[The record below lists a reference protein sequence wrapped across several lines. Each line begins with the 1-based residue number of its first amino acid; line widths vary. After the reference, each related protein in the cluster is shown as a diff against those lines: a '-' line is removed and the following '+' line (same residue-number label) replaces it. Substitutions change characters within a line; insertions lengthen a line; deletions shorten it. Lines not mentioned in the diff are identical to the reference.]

1 MNNKRTKILLVIV
14 SLLLVCTLTA
24 QAVYWIGPKKT
35 ASTVAEPETTA
46 AVTEEPAD
54 APEEKE
60 EPAEPSGAAYSLSHE
75 GCTLDQVVVLS
86 RHNIRS
92 PLSGGGSLL
101 GTVTPHEWFAW
112 SSGPSELSLRGGA
125 LETLMGQ
132 YFRKWMEAEELFPE
146 NYHPEDGEVRVY
158 ANSKQRTIATAE
170 YFTAGLLP
178 TANLPVE
185 YHVEFDAMDPVFT
198 PQLTFVSPAY
208 RADAEA
214 QIRERFGGAIAGLAD
229 NYALLSDVIDLEE
242 SEAWKNG
249 DVTPL
254 VTDDLTLKLELN
266 AEPGMSGS
274 LKTACSV
281 SDALVLQYYEEA
293 DAARAAFGHTLTEE
307 EWKTISEIKDV
318 YGDVLFTAPLI
329 APNVAHPLLREIA
342 AEMQQEGRVFTFL
355 CGHDSNLGS
364 VLASLGV
371 TEYDLPET
379 VEKTPIGCKLVFSR
393 WLAEDGSA
401 FWSVDLVYQSTAQLR
416 GLSMLDLAH
425 PPVVFPVVIPGL
437 SRTAD
442 GLYAEDALTARLDE
456 AIAAYDTIVADYAMD
471 AAA

>member
-1 MNNKRTKILLVIV
+1 MSNKQKNVLLVIV
-14 SLLLVCTLTA
+14 SLLLVCALTA
-24 QAVYWIGPKKT
+24 QAVYWLNPKKNGP
-35 ASTVAEPETTA
+35 AAAEPENTSATA
-46 AVTEEPAD
+46 EAQASESGQKEDPAGSS
-54 APEEKE
+54 
-60 EPAEPSGAAYSLSHE
+60 AEPYSLSHE
-75 GCTLDQVVVLS
+75 GYTLDKVVVLS

-101 GTVTPHEWFAW
+101 GTVTPHEWFQW

-132 YFRKWMEAEELFPE
+132 YFRKWLEAENLFPE
-146 NYHPEDGEVRVY
+146 NYHPTDSEVRVY

-178 TANLPVE
+178 TANLQVE
-185 YHVEFDAMDPVFT
+185 YHMEFDAMDPVFT
-198 PQLTFVSPAY
+198 PQLTFVSSAY
-208 RADAEA
+208 RADVEA
-214 QIRERFGGAIAGLAD
+214 QIRQRFGDAIAGLAD
-229 NYALLSDVIDLEE
+229 NYALLSEVIGLEQ

-293 DAARAAFGHTLTEE
+293 DETRAAFGRTLSRED
-307 EWKTISEIKDV
+307 WRKISEIKDV

-329 APNVAHPLLREIA
+329 APNVAHPLLQEIA
-342 AEMQQEGRVFTFL
+342 AEMEREDRVFTFL

-371 TEYDLPET
+371 TQYDLPET

-393 WLAEDGSA
+393 WLSQDGA
-401 FWSVDLVYQSTAQLR
+401 PFWSVDLVYQSTAQLR
-416 GLSMLDLAH
+416 SLSLLDLAH

-437 SRTAD
+437 DRTEN
-442 GLYAEDALTARLDE
+442 GLYAEDALKARFSE
-456 AIAAYDTIVADYAMD
+456 AITAYDTIIGAYAMD

>member
-1 MNNKRTKILLVIV
+1 MNNKRTKVLLMIV
-14 SLLLVCTLTA
+14 SLLLVCTLAA
-24 QAVYWIGPKKT
+24 QVVYWVGPKKT
-35 ASTVAEPETTA
+35 AVPAAETETTA
-46 AVTEEPAD
+46 ADTTAETDKPAD
-54 APEEKE
+54 EAD
-60 EPAEPSGAAYSLSHE
+60 GAACSLSHE
-75 GCTLDQVVVLS
+75 GYTLDKVVVLS

-92 PLSGGGSLL
+92 PLSGSGSML
-101 GTVTPHEWFAW
+101 GTITPHEWFQW
-112 SSGPSELSLRGGA
+112 SSGASELSLRGGA

-132 YFRKWMEAEELFPE
+132 YFRKWMESEALIPE
-146 NYHPEDGEVRVY
+146 NYHPAEGEVRVY

-185 YHVEFDAMDPVFT
+185 YHVEFDTMDPVFT

-208 RADAEA
+208 CAAAEV
-214 QIRERFGGAIAGLAD
+214 QIRQRFGDTIAGLAD
-229 NYALLSDVIDLEE
+229 NYALLADVIDLED

-307 EWKTISEIKDV
+307 DWKTISEIKDV
-318 YGDVLFTAPLI
+318 YGDVLFTSPLI
-329 APNVAHPLLREIA
+329 APNVAHPLLQEIA
-342 AEMQQEGRVFTFL
+342 AEMKQEGRVFTFL
-355 CGHDSNLGS
+355 CGHDSNVGS

-393 WLAEDGSA
+393 WLSQDGA
-401 FWSVDLVYQSTAQLR
+401 PFWSVDLVYQSTAQLR
-416 GLSMLDLAH
+416 SLSLLDLAH
-425 PPVVFPVVIPGL
+425 PPVVYPVEIPDL
-437 SRTAD
+437 TRTED
-442 GLYAEDALTARLDE
+442 GLYAEDALTARFAE
-456 AIAAYDTIVADYAMD
+456 AIAAYDTIVGDYAMD

>member
-1 MNNKRTKILLVIV
+1 MNNKRKNVLLIIV
-14 SLLLVCTLTA
+14 SLLLVGALTA
-24 QAVYWIGPKKT
+24 QVVYWVGPKKT
-35 ASTVAEPETTA
+35 AVPAAETETTA
-46 AVTEEPAD
+46 ADTAEPAAETD
-54 APEEKE
+54 K
-60 EPAEPSGAAYSLSHE
+60 PADEADGAAYSLSHE
-75 GCTLDQVVVLS
+75 GYTLDKVVVLS

-92 PLSGGGSLL
+92 PLSGSGSML
-101 GTVTPHEWFAW
+101 GTITPHEWFQW
-112 SSGPSELSLRGGA
+112 SSGASELSLRGGA

-132 YFRKWMEAEELFPE
+132 YFRKWMESEALFPE
-146 NYHPEDGEVRVY
+146 NYHPADGEVRVY
-158 ANSKQRTIATAE
+158 ANAKQRTIATAE

-185 YHVEFDAMDPVFT
+185 YHVEFDTMDPVFT

-208 RADAEA
+208 CAAAEA
-214 QIRERFGGAIAGLAD
+214 QIRQRFGDAITGLAD
-229 NYALLSDVIDLEE
+229 NYALLADVIDLEE

-293 DAARAAFGHTLTEE
+293 DETRAAFGREMSAEDWRTV
-307 EWKTISEIKDV
+307 SEIKDV

-329 APNVAHPLLREIA
+329 APNVAHPLLQEIS

-355 CGHDSNLGS
+355 CGHDSNVGS

-393 WLAEDGSA
+393 WQSQDGA
-401 FWSVDLVYQSTAQLR
+401 PFWSVDLVYQSTAQLR
-416 GLSMLDLAH
+416 SLAILDLSH
-425 PPVVFPVVIPGL
+425 PPVVFPVEIPDL
-437 SRTAD
+437 TRTED
-442 GLYAEDALTARLDE
+442 GLYAEDALTARFTE
-456 AIAAYDTIVADYAMD
+456 AVAAYDTIVGDYAMD

>member
-1 MNNKRTKILLVIV
+1 MNNKRTKVLLMIV
-14 SLLLVCTLTA
+14 SLLLVGALTA
-24 QAVYWIGPKKT
+24 QVIYWVGPKKT
-35 ASTVAEPETTA
+35 AVPAAETETTA
-46 AVTEEPAD
+46 ADTTAETDKPA
-54 APEEKE
+54 A
-60 EPAEPSGAAYSLSHE
+60 GADGAVCSLSHD
-75 GCTLDQVVVLS
+75 GYTLDKVVVLS

-92 PLSGGGSLL
+92 PLSGSGSML
-101 GTVTPHEWFAW
+101 GTITPHEWFQW
-112 SSGPSELSLRGGA
+112 SSGASELSLRGGA

-132 YFRKWMEAEELFPE
+132 YFRKWMESEALFPE
-146 NYHPEDGEVRVY
+146 NYHPAEEEVRVY

-185 YHVEFDAMDPVFT
+185 YHVEFDTMDPVFT

-208 RADAEA
+208 CAAAEA
-214 QIRERFGGAIAGLAD
+214 QIRQRFGDTIAGLAD
-229 NYALLSDVIDLEE
+229 NYALLADVIDLED

-307 EWKTISEIKDV
+307 DWKTISEIKDV
-318 YGDVLFTAPLI
+318 YGDVLFTSPLI
-329 APNVAHPLLREIA
+329 APNVAHPLLQEIA
-342 AEMQQEGRVFTFL
+342 AEMKQEGRVFTFL
-355 CGHDSNLGS
+355 CGHDSNVGS

-393 WLAEDGSA
+393 WLSQDGA
-401 FWSVDLVYQSTAQLR
+401 PFWSVDLVYQSTAQLR
-416 GLSMLDLAH
+416 SLSLLDLAH
-425 PPVVFPVVIPGL
+425 PPVVFPVVIPDL
-437 SRTAD
+437 SRTDD
-442 GLYAEDALTARLDE
+442 GLYAEDALTARFTE

>member
-1 MNNKRTKILLVIV
+1 MNNKRKNVLLIIV
-14 SLLLVCTLTA
+14 SLLLVGALTA
-24 QAVYWIGPKKT
+24 QVVYWVGPKKT
-35 ASTVAEPETTA
+35 AVPAAETETTA
-46 AVTEEPAD
+46 ADTAEPAAETD
-54 APEEKE
+54 K
-60 EPAEPSGAAYSLSHE
+60 PADEADGAAYSLSHE
-75 GCTLDQVVVLS
+75 GYTLDKVVVLS

-92 PLSGGGSLL
+92 PLSGSGSML
-101 GTVTPHEWFAW
+101 GTITPHEWFQW
-112 SSGPSELSLRGGA
+112 SSGASELSLRGGA

-132 YFRKWMEAEELFPE
+132 YFRKWMESEALFPE
-146 NYHPEDGEVRVY
+146 NYHPADGEVRVY
-158 ANSKQRTIATAE
+158 ANAKQRTIATAE

-185 YHVEFDAMDPVFT
+185 YHVEFDTMDPVFT

-208 RADAEA
+208 CAAAEA
-214 QIRERFGGAIAGLAD
+214 QIRQRFGDAITGLAD
-229 NYALLSDVIDLEE
+229 NYALLADVIDLEE

-293 DAARAAFGHTLTEE
+293 DETRAAFGREMSAEDWRTV
-307 EWKTISEIKDV
+307 SEIKDV

-329 APNVAHPLLREIA
+329 APNVAHPLLQEIA
-342 AEMQQEGRVFTFL
+342 AEMQKEGRVFTFL
-355 CGHDSNLGS
+355 CGHDSNVGS

-393 WLAEDGSA
+393 WQSQDGA
-401 FWSVDLVYQSTAQLR
+401 PFWSVDLVYQSTAQLR
-416 GLSMLDLAH
+416 SLAILDLSH
-425 PPVVFPVVIPGL
+425 PPVVFPVEIPDL
-437 SRTAD
+437 TRTED
-442 GLYAEDALTARLDE
+442 GLYAEDALTARFTE
-456 AIAAYDTIVADYAMD
+456 AVAAYDTIVGDYAMD

>member
-1 MNNKRTKILLVIV
+1 MNHKRTKILLIVV

-24 QAVYWIGPKKT
+24 QVVYWIGPKKT
-35 ASTVAEPETTA
+35 ASAPAETETA
-46 AVTEEPAD
+46 AVTETQAD
-54 APEEKE
+54 APEETE
-60 EPAEPSGAAYSLSHE
+60 EPALPSGAAYSLSHE
-75 GCTLDQVVVLS
+75 GYTLDRAVVLS

-101 GTVTPHEWFAW
+101 GTVTPHEWFTW

-132 YFRKWMEAEELFPE
+132 YFRKWMEAENLFPE
-146 NYHPEDGEVRVY
+146 NYHPAEGEVRVY
-158 ANSKQRTIATAE
+158 ANAKQRTIATAE

-185 YHVEFDAMDPVFT
+185 YHVEFDTMDPVFT
-198 PQLTFVSPAY
+198 PQLTFVSPDY
-208 RADAEA
+208 CADAEA
-214 QIRERFGGAIAGLAD
+214 QIRERFGDVIAGLAD
-229 NYALLSDVIDLEE
+229 NYALLADVIDLEE

-249 DVTPL
+249 DVAPL

-293 DAARAAFGHTLTEE
+293 DETRAAFGHTLSEAD
-307 EWKTISEIKDV
+307 WLAVSEIKDV

-329 APNVAHPLLREIA
+329 APNVAHPLLREIS
-342 AEMQQEGRVFTFL
+342 AEMRKEGRVFTFL
-355 CGHDSNLGS
+355 CGHDSNLAS

-379 VEKTPIGCKLVFSR
+379 LEKTPIGCKLVFSR

-401 FWSVDLVYQSTAQLR
+401 LWSVDLVYQSAAQLR
-416 GLSMLDLAH
+416 GLSLLDLDH

-437 SRTAD
+437 ARTED
-442 GLYAEDALTARLDE
+442 GLYAEDALTARFDE
-456 AIAAYDTIVADYAMD
+456 AVSAYDTIVGDYTMD

>member
-1 MNNKRTKILLVIV
+1 MNNKRTKVLLIIV
-14 SLLLVCTLTA
+14 SLLLACTLAA
-24 QAVYWIGPKKT
+24 QAVYWIGPKKHAGPVGT
-35 ASTVAEPETTA
+35 EETTENTA
-46 AVTEEPAD
+46 APAEETD
-54 APEEKE
+54 
-60 EPAEPSGAAYSLSHE
+60 EPAEGTDGAAYSLSHE
-75 GCTLDQVVVLS
+75 GYTLDKVVVLS

-92 PLSGGGSLL
+92 PLSGSGSML
-101 GTVTPHEWFAW
+101 GTITPHEWFQW
-112 SSGPSELSLRGGA
+112 SSGASELSLRGGA

-132 YFRKWMEAEELFPE
+132 YFRKWMESEALFPE
-146 NYHPEDGEVRVY
+146 NYHPAEGEVRVY

-185 YHVEFDAMDPVFT
+185 YHVEFDTMDPVFT
-198 PQLTFVSPAY
+198 PQLTFVSPDY
-208 RADAEA
+208 CADAEA
-214 QIRERFGGAIAGLAD
+214 QIRERFGDTIAGLAD
-229 NYALLSDVIDLEE
+229 NYELLADVIDLEQ
-242 SEAWKNG
+242 SEVWKNG

-293 DAARAAFGHTLTEE
+293 DAARAAFGHTMSDED
-307 EWKTISEIKDV
+307 WKTVSEIKDV

-342 AEMQQEGRVFTFL
+342 AEMRNEGRVFTFL

-393 WLAEDGSA
+393 WLSEDGA
-401 FWSVDLVYQSTAQLR
+401 PFWSVDLVYQSTAQLR
-416 GLSMLDLAH
+416 SLSLLDLAH
-425 PPVVFPVVIPGL
+425 PPVVFPVELPEV
-437 SRTAD
+437 SRTDD
-442 GLYAEDALTARLDE
+442 GLYADDALTARLDE

>member
-1 MNNKRTKILLVIV
+1 MNNKRTKVLLVIV

-24 QAVYWIGPKKT
+24 QAVYWISPKKKDSAGT
-35 ASTVAEPETTA
+35 EPETTA
-46 AVTEEPAD
+46 ATAK
-54 APEEKE
+54 AQ
-60 EPAEPSGAAYSLSHE
+60 ASGAGSAGEAYSLSHE
-75 GCTLDQVVVLS
+75 GYTLDKVVVLS

-101 GTVTPHEWFAW
+101 GTVTPHEWFQW

-132 YFRKWMEAEELFPE
+132 YFRKWLEAENLFPE
-146 NYHPEDGEVRVY
+146 NYHPTDSEVRVY

-178 TANLPVE
+178 TANLQVE
-185 YHVEFDAMDPVFT
+185 YHMEFDAMDPVFT
-198 PQLTFVSPAY
+198 PQLTFAGPDY
-208 RADAEA
+208 CADAEA
-214 QIRERFGGAIAGLAD
+214 QIRQRFGDTIAGLAD
-229 NYALLSDVIDLEE
+229 NYALLSDVIDLEQ

-293 DAARAAFGHTLTEE
+293 DETRAAFGHTLSGED
-307 EWKTISEIKDV
+307 WRKISEIKDV

-329 APNVAHPLLREIA
+329 APNVAHPLLQEIA
-342 AEMQQEGRVFTFL
+342 AEMKQEDRVFTFL
-355 CGHDSNLGS
+355 CGHDSNVGS
-364 VLASLGV
+364 VLASLGL

-393 WLAEDGSA
+393 WLSQDGA
-401 FWSVDLVYQSTAQLR
+401 PFWSVDLVYQSTAQLR
-416 GLSMLDLAH
+416 SLSLLDAAH
-425 PPVVFPVVIPGL
+425 PPVVFPVVLPEL
-437 SRTAD
+437 DRTEN
-442 GLYAEDALTARLDE
+442 GLYAEDALTARFSD
-456 AIAAYDTIVADYAMD
+456 AIAAYDTIIADYAMD

>member
-1 MNNKRTKILLVIV
+1 MNNKRTKVLLIIV
-14 SLLLVCTLTA
+14 SLLLVCTLAA
-24 QAVYWIGPKKT
+24 QVVYWVGPKKT
-35 ASTVAEPETTA
+35 AVPAAETETTA
-46 AVTEEPAD
+46 ADTTAETDKPAD
-54 APEEKE
+54 EAD
-60 EPAEPSGAAYSLSHE
+60 GADCRLSHE
-75 GCTLDQVVVLS
+75 GYTLDKVVVLS

-92 PLSGGGSLL
+92 PLSGSGSML
-101 GTVTPHEWFAW
+101 GTITPHEWFQW
-112 SSGPSELSLRGGA
+112 SSGASELSLRGGA

-132 YFRKWMEAEELFPE
+132 YFRKWMESEALFPE
-146 NYHPEDGEVRVY
+146 NYHPEGDAVRVY

-185 YHVEFDAMDPVFT
+185 YHVEFDTMDPVFT

-208 RADAEA
+208 CAAAEE
-214 QIRERFGGAIAGLAD
+214 QIRQRFGDTIAGLAD
-229 NYALLSDVIDLEE
+229 NYALLADVIDLEQ

-307 EWKTISEIKDV
+307 DWKTISEIKDV
-318 YGDVLFTAPLI
+318 YGDVLFTSPLI
-329 APNVAHPLLREIA
+329 APNVAHPLLQEIA
-342 AEMQQEGRVFTFL
+342 AEMGKEDRVFTFL
-355 CGHDSNLGS
+355 CGHDSNVGS

-371 TEYDLPET
+371 TEYDLPDT

-393 WLAEDGSA
+393 WLSQDGA
-401 FWSVDLVYQSTAQLR
+401 PFWSVDLVYQSTAQLR
-416 GLSMLDLAH
+416 SLSLLDLAH
-425 PPVVFPVVIPGL
+425 PPVVFPVEIPEV
-437 SRTAD
+437 SRTDD
-442 GLYAEDALTARLDE
+442 GLYAEDALTARFTE
-456 AIAAYDTIVADYAMD
+456 AIAAYDTIVGDYAMD

>member
-1 MNNKRTKILLVIV
+1 MNNKRTKVLLMIV
-14 SLLLVCTLTA
+14 SLLLACTLTA
-24 QAVYWIGPKKT
+24 QVVYWVGPKKT
-35 ASTVAEPETTA
+35 AVPAAEIETTA
-46 AVTEEPAD
+46 ADTTTETDKPAD
-54 APEEKE
+54 E
-60 EPAEPSGAAYSLSHE
+60 AEGAVCSLTHE
-75 GCTLDQVVVLS
+75 GYTLDKVVVLS

-92 PLSGGGSLL
+92 PLSGSGSML
-101 GTVTPHEWFAW
+101 GTITPHEWFQW
-112 SSGPSELSLRGGA
+112 SSGASELSLRGGA

-132 YFRKWMEAEELFPE
+132 YFRKWMESESLFPE
-146 NYHPEDGEVRVY
+146 NYHPEGDAVRVY

-185 YHVEFDAMDPVFT
+185 YHVEFDTMDPVFT

-208 RADAEA
+208 CAAAEE
-214 QIRERFGGAIAGLAD
+214 QIRQRFDDTIAGLAD
-229 NYALLSDVIDLEE
+229 NYALLADVIDLED

-293 DAARAAFGHTLTEE
+293 DETRAAFGHTLSKED
-307 EWKTISEIKDV
+307 WQTISEIKDV
-318 YGDVLFTAPLI
+318 YGDVLFTSPLI
-329 APNVAHPLLREIA
+329 APNVAHPLLQEIA
-342 AEMQQEGRVFTFL
+342 AEMKQEGRVFTFL
-355 CGHDSNLGS
+355 CGHDSNVGS

-393 WLAEDGSA
+393 WLSQDGA
-401 FWSVDLVYQSTAQLR
+401 PFWSVDLVYQSTAQLR
-416 GLSMLDLAH
+416 SLSLLDLAH
-425 PPVVFPVVIPGL
+425 PPVVYPVELPEV

-442 GLYAEDALTARLDE
+442 GLYAEDALTARFTE
-456 AIAAYDTIVADYAMD
+456 AIAAYDTIVGDYTMD